1 MSSKNPRSAPSLL
14 ALALA
19 LASLALPASPVRAAW
34 AVGNRL
40 PELAASGL
48 TGRIPATTNAVV
60 LVDFWASWCA
70 PCKRSFP
77 ELDKLEKE
85 YGPRGFRIVAV
96 CVDDKQSAMDTFL
109 QARPVSFT
117 TAWDAPRKGRLVEQA
132 AIETMPTSFLVD
144 RSGVIRHR
152 HLGFNEKTSV
162 AEYRREIEA
171 LLQEGSPSHEK

>member
-1 MSSKNPRSAPSLL
+1 MSSKSPRFAPRLL

-19 LASLALPASPVRAAW
+19 VATLVLPASAARAAW
-34 AVGNRL
+34 AVGDRL
-40 PELAASGL
+40 PDLAASGL
-48 TGRIPATTNAVV
+48 TGRISPTTNTVV

-85 YGPRGFRIVAV
+85 FGPRGFRVVAV
-96 CVDDKQSAMDTFL
+96 CVDDKQAAMDAFL
-109 QARPVSFT
+109 QARPVAFT
-117 TAWDAPRKGRLVEQA
+117 TVWDAPRKGRVVEQA

-144 RSGVIRHR
+144 RSGKIRHR

-171 LLQEGSPSHEK
+171 LLQEGTPSDAK